1 LNKEKELEEWANV
14 NNINLTPYMYLEN
27 QRILII
33 QELQMVGIDV
43 DLPGIFLESLNSRQ
57 FAEVIA
63 GFVKRKKK

>member
-1 LNKEKELEEWANV
+1 
-14 NNINLTPYMYLEN
+14 MYLEN